1 MEEIDLLDA
10 TKLQLFG
17 DVLESEITDDTFKK
31 IIDMS
36 IKELNAYY
44 NETEFMTI
52 AASSCI
58 DLEPYPEIYT
68 VVNVYN
74 PNATTSPISSVSTL
88 GSTTVIDPASIAQ
101 MQMYNFGSTAYANN
115 WMYSLGA
122 YTTTQRIQNTMSTDL
137 NFRES
142 KKDRKLYI
150 NFSSTVPGSITL
162 EYIPRLH
169 DTSDVESEF
178 WQDVLRKLVLAH
190 SKIALGRIRT
200 RYTQSNALWTS
211 DGPGILEEGRT
222 ELNELRERMRVSNDY
237 LLPVD

>member
-1 MEEIDLLDA
+1 MEEIDLLEM

-17 DVLESEITDDTFKK
+17 GVLESEISDESFKK

-44 NETEFMTI
+44 NETEFKTI

-68 VVNVYN
+68 VMNVYRTDGVSSSGN
-74 PNATTSPISSVSTL
+74 TTDGATDPWVVSQL
-88 GSTTVIDPASIAQ
+88 
-101 MQMYNFGSTAYANN
+101 QMYNLGVGAYASNWIYNLGSYSTA
-115 WMYSLGA
+115 
-122 YTTTQRIQNTMSTDL
+122 QRLANTMSTDL

-150 NFSSTVPGSITL
+150 NFSSGVPSSITL

-169 DTSDVESEF
+169 DTSEVESEY
-178 WQDVLRKLVLAH
+178 WQDMLKRLVLAH

-211 DGPGILEEGRT
+211 DGDRILEEGT
-222 ELNELRERMRVSNDY
+222 NELNDLREKMRTANDMF
-237 LLPVD
+237 LPVD